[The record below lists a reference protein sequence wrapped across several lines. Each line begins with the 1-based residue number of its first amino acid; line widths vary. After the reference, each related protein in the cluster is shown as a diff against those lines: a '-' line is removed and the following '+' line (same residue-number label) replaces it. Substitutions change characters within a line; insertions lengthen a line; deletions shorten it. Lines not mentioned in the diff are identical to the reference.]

1 MKAIDISNNNENVN
15 FDNIVKTGIE
25 CVYIKAS
32 EGATFQ
38 DIYRTINYNL
48 AKERNLKIGF
58 YHFLVATSTPEEQ
71 AKNFYSCIKD
81 KDYNCMPCLDV
92 EIYFNGVNNYVERF
106 IKAFQKLRNE
116 PILIYTY
123 LNFGNVY
130 LSDLFINNKFW
141 LAHYTNKPWVY
152 GDFKFPNVVGHQYTE
167 KGRLINSDKVYDLNV
182 FTDEVIL
189 ENKTVQ
195 NVKLAKIE
203 GKIAELQTICN
214 TILGTNLKID
224 NIYGSKT
231 DEAVKKLPLL
241 AYNRNNNKSLVQWVQ
256 LRLGLEPDGIF
267 GVQTKLNV
275 KYFQSRN
282 NLDTDSIVG
291 YNTYRK
297 LCLV

>member
-25 CVYIKAS
+25 CVYIKSS

-152 GDFKFPNVVGHQYTE
+152 GDFKFPNIVGHQYTE
-167 KGRLINSDKVYDLNV
+167 KGKIFDCDKNFDLNE
-182 FTDEVIL
+182 FTNDIL
-189 ENKTVQ
+189 LDCEPVQ
-195 NVKLAKIE
+195 NKKSEKIE
-203 GKIAELQTICN
+203 GKIAELQELCN
-214 TILGTNLKID
+214 QILATNLVID
-224 NIYGSKT
+224 NIYGIET
-231 DEAVKKLPLL
+231 DKAVKRLPFLSI
-241 AYNRNNNKSLVQWVQ
+241 NRINDRRLVTWLQ
-256 LRLGLEPDGIF
+256 LRLGIEADGIF
-267 GVQTKLNV
+267 GSQTRLNV
-275 KYFQSRN
+275 RYFQSRN
-282 NLDTDSIVG
+282 GLEIDGVVG

-297 LCLV
+297 LCLI

>member
-1 MKAIDISNNNENVN
+1 MRGIDISNNNGDVN
-15 FDNIVKTGIE
+15 FDNIVKSGIDV
-25 CVYIKAS
+25 VYIKSS

-38 DIYRTINYNL
+38 DIYRTINYNM
-48 AKERNLKIGF
+48 AKERNLNVGF

-81 KDYNCMPCLDV
+81 KEYNCLPCLDV

-141 LAHYTNKPWVY
+141 LAHYTEKEWSY

-182 FTDEVIL
+182 FNKDIL
-189 ENKTVQ
+189 LDRNAVQ
-195 NVKLAKIE
+195 NQNNVKIE
-203 GKIAELQTICN
+203 GKVAELQGICN
-214 TILGTNLKID
+214 SILGTNLKID

-256 LRLGLEPDGIF
+256 LRLGVEPDGIY

-282 NLDTDSIVG
+282 NLDTDAIVG

-297 LCLV
+297 MATI